1 MKDRRSKKIKNLRKG
16 GVRGFLFG
24 NPIIPPPVPEFH
36 YKSPQGQSI
45 IEFGKNCITK
55 QVVEFDEKLIFYSV
69 SIQEQK

>member
-24 NPIIPPPVPEFH
+24 NPIIPPPVKFH

-45 IEFGKNCITK
+45 IEFGKNYIKK
-55 QVVEFDEKLIFYSV
+55 QLVEFDGKLIFYSF
-69 SIQEQK
+69 SIQEQT